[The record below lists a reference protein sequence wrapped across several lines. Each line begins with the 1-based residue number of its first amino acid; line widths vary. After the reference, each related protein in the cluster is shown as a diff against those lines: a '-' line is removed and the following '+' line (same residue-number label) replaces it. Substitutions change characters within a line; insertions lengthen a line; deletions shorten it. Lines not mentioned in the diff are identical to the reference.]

1 MLKLMMMFAVAV
13 LLMATNANA
22 QHINLELEPTD
33 ASYCYDMNNLNEDIT
48 IEDYMVSV
56 EENVMHI
63 KTHDVEILEVE
74 VGDIKYAY
82 VSETNS
88 NFYTW
93 KSKDDSVTFVYQS
106 NPNIQSIWIKSGHG
120 KKAMV
125 QTCTDSYH
133 KTLHLKQDMIAHK
146 WAVSKN

>member
-1 MLKLMMMFAVAV
+1 
-13 LLMATNANA
+13 
-22 QHINLELEPTD
+22 
-33 ASYCYDMNNLNEDIT
+33 MNNLNEDIT

-93 KSKDDSVTFVYQS
+93 KSKDEARCMRT
-106 NPNIQSIWIKSGHG
+106 G
-120 KKAMV
+120 
-125 QTCTDSYH
+125 
-133 KTLHLKQDMIAHK
+133 
-146 WAVSKN
+146 